1 MSTDL
6 SASTTP
12 AVETGVGGP
21 TSRRRSGDDVW
32 RWLGRYGALAVL
44 VGMIVIVAL
53 MEPDTFATKDN
64 VINILN
70 QSALAAIVAM
80 GVTFPLVAGEFDLS
94 VGNTAS
100 LSGVVACTLMEK
112 HGFGIPEALILTVL
126 IGVVIGLVNGFV
138 VTAIGV
144 NALVATL
151 GIGTIVIGLNY
162 AIAQGLPVTITGDK
176 ANTYID
182 LTLGKFLGIP
192 YPVYIMLVLG
202 IVLWTLLN
210 RTVAGQAMQAVGGNP
225 VAARLS
231 GVRVDRIRVAVFVLA
246 GACAALTG
254 VLLASRTGSASVNG
268 GDTYLLSAYAAAFF
282 GSAVLRDGQFH
293 IVGTIVGVVTVAVG
307 FNAIALIGLGTHWQY
322 LFQGGLL
329 ILGVGVGTLARRR
342 TA

>member
-1 MSTDL
+1 MTDMPL
-6 SASTTP
+6 PGASAAP
-12 AVETGVGGP
+12 AAA
-21 TSRRRSGDDVW
+21 RRSSVDVW
-32 RWLGRYGALAVL
+32 RWFGRYGALAVL
-44 VGMIVIVAL
+44 VGMVVIVAIL
-53 MEPDTFATKDN
+53 EPDTFATKDN

-100 LSGVVACTLMEK
+100 LSGVVACTLMQK
-112 HGFGIPEALILTVL
+112 HGFSIPEAFVVTLIL
-126 IGVVIGLVNGFV
+126 GAVIGLVNGLV
-138 VTAIGV
+138 VTVIGV

-151 GIGTIVIGLNY
+151 GIGTIVIGFNY
-162 AIAQGLPVTITGDK
+162 AIASGLPVTITGDQ
-176 ANTYID
+176 ANSFID

-192 YPVYIMLVLG
+192 YPVYIMIVLG

-210 RTVAGQAMQAVGGNP
+210 RTVPGQSMQAVGGNP

-231 GVRVDRIRVAVFVLA
+231 GVRVDRVRVIVFVLA

-254 VLLASRTGSASVNG
+254 ILLASRTGSASVNG

-342 TA
+342 SA